1 MDLWIR
7 SQDKRILRKA
17 NHLKIEIQNG
27 DEYCIVEQETIYG
40 KYRTKARALNILDKI
55 EDAMTIDYKGKC
67 DTYEAADLVI
77 KSVMAENMLKIYDM
91 PKE

>member
-17 NHLKIEIQNG
+17 NYLKIELQNG

-40 KYRTKARALNILDKI
+40 KYRTKVRALNILDEI